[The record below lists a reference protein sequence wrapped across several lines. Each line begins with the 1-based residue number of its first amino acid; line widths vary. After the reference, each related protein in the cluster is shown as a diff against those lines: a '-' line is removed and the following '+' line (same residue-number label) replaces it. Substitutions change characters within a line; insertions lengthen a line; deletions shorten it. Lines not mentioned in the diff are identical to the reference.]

1 MGFTVFRTVMTVLIC
16 LFLLFLFWVPSEY
29 LVRVSDEAQA
39 LIEQANAALLRS
51 DPRAAEQSCDALL
64 LLYGNN
70 EMRLERFLNHASIDA
85 FGSALEVARA
95 ALTVNDTNAALEALA
110 EAASELDRI
119 RGIELF
125 SPNSL
130 F

>member
-51 DPRAAEQSCDALL
+51 DPTAAEQSCDALL
-64 LLYGNN
+64 LLYENN

-95 ALTVNDTNAALEALA
+95 ALAVNDTNAALEALA

>member
-64 LLYGNN
+64 LLYENN